1 VIGGIDSSNIRR
13 DTVEVYDPATNSWT
27 TETPLPTA
35 RNAMS
40 AVTIGQAIYVVG
52 GTDSTGTLATLEV
65 FTTSP
70 VSMVGNDLV
79 AQADS
84 GNNRLVFSVN
94 NAGDVVTRMDGVVY
108 GPFTVTGKIIA
119 HGGDGN
125 DVMTVASSVAVPV
138 EFYGEGG
145 DDYLAGG
152 PWDDLLVGG
161 PGNDRLLGGEG
172 NNTFYGDEVS
182 GELGSDGDDRLYGRN
197 GVDVMFGGG
206 GRDTM
211 DGGGGNDVMNGGSG
225 DDFLFGGLG
234 DDLLRGGAG
243 DDTLSGYYGNDIL
256 LGEAGDD
263 QLSGDADRDL
273 LIGGLHTDRLRG
285 GSDDDLLIGGTTSHD
300 TNDAAL
306 LAVMTEWKSV
316 NPFAT
321 RVANIMSGSTTGG
334 VMLNTST
341 VFSDGLANRLIS
353 DLGTNWLFASVH
365 DLLTTNLGDRIDM
378 LP

>member
-1 VIGGIDSSNIRR
+1 
-13 DTVEVYDPATNSWT
+13 
-27 TETPLPTA
+27 
-35 RNAMS
+35 
-40 AVTIGQAIYVVG
+40 
-52 GTDSTGTLATLEV
+52 
-65 FTTSP
+65 
-70 VSMVGNDLV
+70 MVGNDLV

-94 NAGDVVTRMDGVVY
+94 NAGDVVTRIDGVVY

-125 DVMTVASSVAVPV
+125 DVMTVSSSVTVPV

-182 GELGSDGDDRLYGRN
+182 GELGSDGDDRLSGRN
-197 GVDVMFGGG
+197 GMDLMFGGG

-225 DDFLFGGLG
+225 NDFLFGGLG

-256 LGEAGDD
+256 LGEAGND

-273 LIGGLHTDRLRG
+273 LIGGLNTDRLRG

-306 LAVMTEWKSV
+306 LAVMTEWKSA

-334 VMLNTST
+334 VMLNLST
-341 VFSDGLANRLIS
+341 VFSDNLANRLIG
-353 DLGTNWLFASVH
+353 DLGSDWLFAGPN
-365 DLLTTNLGDRIDM
+365 DLLTTSPGDRIDM